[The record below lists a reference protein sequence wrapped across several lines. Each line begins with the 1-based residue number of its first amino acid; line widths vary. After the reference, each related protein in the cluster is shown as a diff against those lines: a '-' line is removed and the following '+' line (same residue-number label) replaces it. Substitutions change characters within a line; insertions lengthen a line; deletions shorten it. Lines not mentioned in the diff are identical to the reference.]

1 MSQRPFAV
9 LIRHASVM
17 RAGDQAP
24 PPYPIVDVH
33 VPISMVGA
41 FDKKWEAD
49 DNQQRVQQLE
59 SIEHRL
65 AASDEMLWASVAPLV
80 AKIEQVTA
88 MAEAAVCSSL
98 ALFVCSCVC
107 AFGFQ
112 MGAIS
117 GNSALKKGL

>member
-1 MSQRPFAV
+1 MC
-9 LIRHASVM
+9 
-17 RAGDQAP
+17 AGDQAP

-41 FDKKWEAD
+41 FEKKWEAD

-59 SIEHRL
+59 AIEHRL

-88 MAEAAVCSSL
+88 MAEAAVCSWL
-98 ALFVCSCVC
+98 ALFCLQLCMRIWLSDGCYFWQFCFEKRLVIC
-107 AFGFQ
+107 
-112 MGAIS
+112 
-117 GNSALKKGL
+117 NKL